1 MPGAPRSPDPVE
13 LACRALRFR
22 DHSAASL
29 DARLERRGIG
39 AEERAAAVARLE
51 ELGYVDDARFA
62 FGRAL
67 TLAERGAGDLL
78 VADDLERH
86 GVDVEL
92 VTEAIAALEP
102 ELERAQVIVARRG
115 ATAKTARLL
124 ATRGFGADTIEGV
137 IAAAGGDALG

>member
-1 MPGAPRSPDPVE
+1 MSGARGSPDPVE
-13 LACRALRFR
+13 LACRALRTR

-39 AEERAAAVARLE
+39 AEDRAAAVARVV

-62 FGRAL
+62 LGRAL
-67 TLAERGAGDLL
+67 TLAERGAGNLL

-86 GVDVEL
+86 GIAAEL

-102 ELERAQVIVARRG
+102 ELDRARVIVARRG

-124 ATRGFGADTIEGV
+124 AARGFGSDTVEGV
-137 IAAAGGDALG
+137 IAAAAGDALG